1 MMRPTLH
8 CPCNLNYCETV
19 FRYAAPPP
27 GEMRIDLG
35 AQTYQ
40 RAYLRCALCRHW
52 YSENPLDLSRLYD
65 SAYVSATYGE
75 KFRETFQRILALPSE
90 SSDNAARVAR
100 VLQFVRAQNLPSGS
114 APTLLD
120 IGSGLGVFPYRMKEA
135 GWDCTVLDPDA
146 RAVEH
151 ATTVVGVR
159 AIKGDFLAITPEQ
172 TGTFDLVTFNKVLE
186 HVLDPVRMLE
196 RVASFLRTNGWIYIE
211 LPDGEVA
218 SHHGS
223 QREEFFI
230 EHHHVFSAGSLSM
243 LAERAGFLTL
253 SVERLHEPSGKFTLC
268 AFLAPK
274 SILPAAP

>member
-1 MMRPTLH
+1 MMRPTLR
-8 CPCNLNYCETV
+8 CPCDLNYCQTV
-19 FRYAAPPP
+19 FHYDAPPP
-27 GEMRIDLG
+27 GEMCFDVG
-35 AQTYQ
+35 AQAYQ

-52 YSENPLDLSRLYD
+52 YSENPLDLSRLYE
-65 SAYVSATYGE
+65 SAYVSATYGDS
-75 KFRETFQRILALPSE
+75 FRETFQRILALPIE
-90 SSDNAARVAR
+90 RSDNAARVAR
-100 VLQFVRAQNLPSGS
+100 VLQFARAYLTPGKV
-114 APTLLD
+114 PTLLD

-151 ATTVVGVR
+151 AATVVCVR
-159 AIKGDFLAITPEQ
+159 AIRGDFLMINPEQ
-172 TGTFDLVTFNKVLE
+172 VGTFDLITFNKVLE
-186 HVLDPVRMLE
+186 HVVDPVGMLQ
-196 RVASFLRTNGWIYIE
+196 RATGFLRPNGRVYIE

-230 EHHHVFSAGSLSM
+230 EHHHVFSAGSLNM

-268 AFLAPK
+268 AFLALK
-274 SILPAAP
+274 SILPAAL

>member
-1 MMRPTLH
+1 MMRPTLQ

-19 FRYAAPPP
+19 FRYDAPPS
-27 GEMRIDLG
+27 GEMCVDLG
-35 AQTYQ
+35 SHKYQ

-52 YSENPLDLSRLYD
+52 YSENPLDLSRLYE
-65 SAYVSATYGE
+65 SAYVSATYGDR
-75 KFRETFQRILALPSE
+75 FRETFLRILALPPE
-90 SSDNAARVAR
+90 RSDNTARVAR
-100 VLQFVRAQNLPSGS
+100 VLRFAHACVTPGKT
-114 APTLLD
+114 PTLLD

-151 ATTVVGVR
+151 ATTVVCVR
-159 AIKGDFLAITPEQ
+159 AIKGDFLTIDPDQ
-172 TGTFDLVTFNKVLE
+172 VGRFDLMTFNKVLE
-186 HVLDPVRMLE
+186 HVIDPIGMLQ
-196 RVASFLRTNGWIYIE
+196 RATGFLRPNGRVYIE

-218 SHHGS
+218 SQHGS

-274 SILPAAP
+274 SIVLAAP

>member
-1 MMRPTLH
+1 VT
-8 CPCNLNYCETV
+8 
-19 FRYAAPPP
+19 P
-27 GEMRIDLG
+27 GK
-35 AQTYQ
+35 T
-40 RAYLRCALCRHW
+40 
-52 YSENPLDLSRLYD
+52 
-65 SAYVSATYGE
+65 
-75 KFRETFQRILALPSE
+75 
-90 SSDNAARVAR
+90 
-100 VLQFVRAQNLPSGS
+100 
-114 APTLLD
+114 PTLLD

-151 ATTVVGVR
+151 ATTVVCVR
-159 AIKGDFLAITPEQ
+159 AIKGDFLTIDPDQ
-172 TGTFDLVTFNKVLE
+172 VGRFDLMTFNKVLE
-186 HVLDPVRMLE
+186 HVIDPIGMLQ
-196 RVASFLRTNGWIYIE
+196 RATGFLRPNGRVYIE

-218 SHHGS
+218 SQHGS

-274 SILPAAP
+274 SIVLAAP